1 MMEELI
7 KLLSETR
14 EDVDFK
20 SATNL
25 VEDGVLDSLDIV
37 NIIYSLE
44 DHYGIKID
52 PEDIDPDN
60 FQSAETIWNM
70 VQKMKKN

>member
-1 MMEELI
+1 MEELI
-7 KLLSETR
+7 KVLSETR

-37 NIIYSLE
+37 NIIYGIE
-44 DHYGIKID
+44 DHYGIEIN

-60 FQSAETIWNM
+60 FQSAEAIWNM
-70 VQKMKKN
+70 VQRMKKN